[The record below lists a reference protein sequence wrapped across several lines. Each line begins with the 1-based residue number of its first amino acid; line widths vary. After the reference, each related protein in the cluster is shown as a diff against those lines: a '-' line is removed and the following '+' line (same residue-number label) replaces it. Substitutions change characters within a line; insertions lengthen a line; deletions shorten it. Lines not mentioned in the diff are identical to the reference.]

1 MNELMANVNKSLTSR
16 SPNLIAAEI
25 NNIKE
30 QTRKMVLYNSIEIGR
45 RLIEAKELVPH
56 GEWGE
61 WLEKSVEYSKST
73 ANNLMRIFNEYG
85 SSQLTLLDNNA
96 KSQAL
101 GDLSYTQAV
110 AMLSVPSE
118 ERESFIK
125 DNDIESMSTRE
136 LQKAIK
142 EKEEALKLAKEKSE
156 EAIKNLNEKH
166 NVESKLRTVDEVLR
180 DTQNKYDSIEKA
192 LRLEKEKS
200 EKVMSSLDKTIAEN
214 KRLISEAQAAG
225 NDEEVK
231 RLQASLQ
238 EIQEDLDSSAL
249 RIDELE
255 AQLKAK
261 PIDVITAEPVVVEKI
276 PDEVVQELQE
286 LREKANQNTGADK
299 STVKFSLQ
307 FDGLVKNFKDIL
319 GTLEE
324 IQSIEVKEKYKAA
337 VKGLANKMVE
347 RL

>member
-16 SPNLIAAEI
+16 TPKLIAAEI

-61 WLEKSVEYSKST
+61 WLEKSVDYSKST

-85 SSQLTLLDNNA
+85 SAQLTLLDNNA

-110 AMLSVPSE
+110 AMLSIPSE
-118 ERESFIK
+118 EREDFIK
-125 DNDIESMSTRE
+125 DNDIDNMSTRE

-142 EKEEALKLAKEKSE
+142 EKEEALKFAKEKSE
-156 EAIKNLNEKH
+156 ESIKNLNEKLQ
-166 NVESKLRTVDEVLR
+166 VESKLRTVDQVLR
-180 DTQNKYDSIEKA
+180 DTQKKNESIEKA

-200 EKVMSSLDKTIAEN
+200 EKIISSLDKTIAEN

-225 NDEEVK
+225 NDEEAK

-238 EIQEDLDSSAL
+238 EMQNDLDISAQ

-276 PDEVVQELQE
+276 PDEVVRELQE
-286 LREKANQNTGADK
+286 LREKANQNTGTDK
-299 STVKFSLQ
+299 SIVKFSLQ
-307 FDGLVKNFKDIL
+307 FDGLVKNFKEIL

-324 IQSIEVKEKYKAA
+324 IQSIEVKDKYKAA
-337 VKGLANKMVE
+337 VKGLATKMVE